1 MASGLDGALA
11 MKLFGWPYFA
21 ILLFVLTACGERL
34 VRELAVPLPF
44 PDTTAHFEIW
54 SDGFESRHELLVKN
68 GRGEARTKMWT
79 DWGPATHANLYV
91 TPENFFIVIGG
102 GGCCSAVEVR
112 DAKPPRLAEFAE
124 YRHFDSSTWTYLGAA
139 SRDREG
145 KYRFYSPAERRECI
159 STFGAGGSPYRAEFQ
174 VPECPG

>member
-1 MASGLDGALA
+1 
-11 MKLFGWPYFA
+11 MKLFGWPYFV
-21 ILLFVLTACGERL
+21 ILLFVLTGCGERL
-34 VRELAVPLPF
+34 VRELAIPLPF

-159 STFGAGGSPYRAEFQ
+159 STFGAGGGGYRAEFQ